1 MPTRST
7 LTEPASARARHPALR
22 AALDLFTAWIEYRL
36 AYLSLPSIA
45 VAVVHDQELLWSHA
59 FGHADVEG
67 GIPATPTTRY
77 RIGSVTKLFTATAVM
92 QLRDA
97 GALKLDDPVAMHL
110 PWFKIGRE
118 REHGEAQLTLRQ
130 LLSHTSGLPREA
142 AFPYWETLEFP
153 PMADVRE
160 GLLHQSTALASE
172 SQWKYSNLAMAML
185 GEVVAAVSS
194 VPYAQYV
201 ERRILEPLCMSHTLV
216 ERIALEDPRL
226 ARGYGRRFPRAPRQR
241 REAGDIGGLIAAGN
255 MASTVEDLARFA
267 MLQFRTE
274 AASETPVLAGTTLKE
289 MQRIHWLEP
298 GWQAGWGLGF
308 RIFREDGR
316 VCFGHGGLVPGH
328 AADVRLLPVEKI
340 AVIVLS
346 NAEDAWPFAYGQ
358 RAAALLVPAIA
369 AATSALPVPREPDAG
384 LSVYLGRYR
393 NAWGDSQVLL
403 GASGLR
409 VVSPINADPGE
420 GMETLTPVGPHTFRI
435 ESSNGFGAP
444 GELAIFELGPDGH
457 AASLKVGE
465 HRRYRVAE
473 W

>member
-1 MPTRST
+1 M
-7 LTEPASARARHPALR
+7 TEPASARARHPELR
-22 AALDLFTAWIEYRL
+22 AALDLLTAWIEYRL

-45 VAVVHDQELLWSHA
+45 VAVVHDQELLWSRA

-118 REHGEAQLTLRQ
+118 REHGEAQLTLRP

-142 AFPYWETLEFP
+142 AFPTGRRLSFLPWPTC
-153 PMADVRE
+153 AR
-160 GLLHQSTALASE
+160 GCRQSTALASE

-194 VPYAQYV
+194 MPYAQYV
-201 ERRILEPLCMSHTLV
+201 ERRILEPLGMSHTLV

-241 REAGDIGGLIAAGN
+241 REAGDLGGLVPAGN

-267 MLQFRTE
+267 MLQFRTG
-274 AASETPVLAGTTLKE
+274 AASGTPVLAGTTLKE
-289 MQRIHWLEP
+289 MQRMHWLEP

-328 AADVRLLPVEKI
+328 AADVRLLPTEKI

-369 AATSALPVPREPDAG
+369 AATSALPVPREPDGG

-409 VVSPINADPGE
+409 VVAPINADPSE
-420 GMETLTPVGPHTFRI
+420 GMDTLTPVGPHTFRI
-435 ESSNGFGAP
+435 ESSNGYGAP
-444 GELAIFELGPDGH
+444 GELAIFELGPDSH

>member
-1 MPTRST
+1 M
-7 LTEPASARARHPALR
+7 TEPTSARTRHPELR
-22 AALDLFTAWIEYRL
+22 AALDLLTAWIEYRL

-45 VAVVHDQELLWSHA
+45 VAVVHDQELLWSCA
-59 FGHADVEG
+59 FGQADVQR
-67 GIPATPTTRY
+67 GISATPSTRY

-97 GALKLDDPVAMHL
+97 GALKLDDPVALHL
-110 PWFKIGRE
+110 PWFKIARE
-118 REHGEAQLTLRQ
+118 REHDAELTLRQ

-160 GLLHQSTALASE
+160 GLLRQSTALSPE

-185 GEVVAAVSS
+185 GEVVSAISGL
-194 VPYAQYV
+194 PYARYV
-201 ERRILEPLCMSHTLV
+201 ERRILEPLGMRHTLV
-216 ERIALEDPRL
+216 EGIAFDDPRL
-226 ARGYGRRFPRAPRQR
+226 ARGYGRRFPRAPRQP
-241 REAGDIGGLIAAGN
+241 REAGDIGGLIPAGN

-267 MLQFRTE
+267 MLQFRT
-274 AASETPVLAGTTLKE
+274 AAGSETPVLAGTTLNE
-289 MQRIHWLEP
+289 MQRMHWLEP

-328 AADVRLLPVEKI
+328 AADVRLLPAEKI
-340 AVIVLS
+340 AIIVLS
-346 NAEDAWPFAYGQ
+346 NAEDAWPFLYGQ

-369 AATSALPVPREPDAG
+369 AATSALPVPAEPDAG

-403 GASGLR
+403 GARGLR
-409 VVSPINADPGE
+409 IVSPINADPSE
-420 GMETLTPVGPHTFRI
+420 GMDTLTPVAPHTFRI

-444 GELAIFELGPDGH
+444 GELAIFELGPDGL

-465 HRRYRVAE
+465 HRQYRVAE